1 VLQIDRYVFLILKAL
16 STDSSTFFLI
26 TFDFKNRT
34 FENQHHLHLA
44 NFYLQKYL
52 EKFTVPF
59 DLLQKHQKLI
69 KYDLLPAYPQLRRP
83 RFIENWIFLELLDN
97 LLKYL

>member
-26 TFDFKNRT
+26 TFELQESDI
-34 FENQHHLHLA
+34 ENQHHLHLA

-59 DLLQKHQKLI
+59 EFASKASKLI
-69 KYDLLPAYPQLRRP
+69 KHDLLPAYPQLRRP

-97 LLKYL
+97 F